1 MSIIYMVHNI
11 IYIYIYKY
19 TVRSKTN
26 TKYLFLGRRTHA
38 MAAMGDESMEVTKI
52 ASSAE
57 VVRITSSMEQL
68 QTKLRAELVRGVA
81 LDAW

>member
-1 MSIIYMVHNI
+1 
-11 IYIYIYKY
+11 
-19 TVRSKTN
+19 
-26 TKYLFLGRRTHA
+26 
-38 MAAMGDESMEVTKI
+38 MAAMGDESMEVAKI

>member
-1 MSIIYMVHNI
+1 MVHNI
-11 IYIYIYKY
+11 YIYVYCAFEHKY
-19 TVRSKTN
+19 QIPFFGS
-26 TKYLFLGRRTHA
+26 RTHA

-81 LDAW
+81 LDAWWM